1 MDLWIFAFGLGVAGL
16 VAGGVTLT
24 ILEVGRADKARHG
37 NTAGQPWSTGADEL
51 GADGRVVRSRGHRAR
66 VARQPPSLKFIRQCA
81 E

>member
-37 NTAGQPWSTGADEL
+37 NTAKLDS
-51 GADGRVVRSRGHRAR
+51 GREVASG
-66 VARQPPSLKFIRQCA
+66 VARP
-81 E
+81 